1 MLINFAKMM
10 VNRMNQE
17 NQGNRHFDW
26 SFDGTLMALVLASI
40 SVGIVLALEIGAVAT
55 VFLFFIG
62 IIVDLSAVIIGFIEG
77 TS

>member
-1 MLINFAKMM
+1 
-10 VNRMNQE
+10 
-17 NQGNRHFDW
+17 
-26 SFDGTLMALVLASI
+26 MALVLASI

>member
-17 NQGNRHFDW
+17 NRHFDC